1 MDPMD
6 YAQFLFALIF
16 VLGLIGLAAYLLRRF
31 GPGGAVQARA
41 RRGGPPRLSLIDT
54 LPLDPRRRLVLI
66 RRDGKEHLLLL
77 GAQSDTVV
85 ETDIDAP
92 ADGDFEHQAPSRVPD
107 AVVRRFDAVVRR
119 IGGARGD
126 EPAAARK
133 HAEGPT

>member
-1 MDPMD
+1 MNPMD

-41 RRGGPPRLSLIDT
+41 RRGGARRLSLIDT

-66 RRDGKEHLLLL
+66 RRDGREHLLLL

-85 ETDIDAP
+85 ETDIEPPPNADHGDADSG
-92 ADGDFEHQAPSRVPD
+92 ARVPD

-119 IGGARGD
+119 IGGAKPGD
-126 EPAAARK
+126 AP
-133 HAEGPT
+133 

>member
-41 RRGGPPRLSLIDT
+41 RRGGARRLSLIDT
-54 LPLDPRRRLVLI
+54 LPLDPRRRLVLV
-66 RRDGKEHLLLL
+66 RRDGREHLLLL
-77 GAQSDTVV
+77 GAQNDTVV
-85 ETDIDAP
+85 ETDIESPTGAEYDEPDHGA
-92 ADGDFEHQAPSRVPD
+92 RVPD

-119 IGGARGD
+119 IGGVKIGEA
-126 EPAAARK
+126 PK
-133 HAEGPT
+133 